1 VTAPGPG
8 VPGAGEPLDEYDI
21 TILDGLRDMY
31 STVDPVP
38 AGLVELVQ
46 FAVDLEDLDVEV
58 GRLTGT
64 PALAQSVRAAEHS
77 RLITFDSDS
86 MTIMVNLTA
95 IDDGG
100 VRVDGWLAPPGSH
113 RVELR
118 TATDRLVA
126 TADDQGRFV
135 LSSVPHGL
143 AQLIVEPTGPD
154 GAAGS
159 VRSIVTPSLLI

>member
-1 VTAPGPG
+1 VTAPGAG
-8 VPGAGEPLDEYDI
+8 APGADQPLDQHDEAV
-21 TILDGLRDMY
+21 LRELHGLYRA
-31 STVDPVP
+31 VDPVP
-38 AGLVELVQ
+38 AGLVERVQ

-58 GRLTGT
+58 GRLTAT
-64 PALAQSVRAAEHS
+64 PALAESVRAAEHS
-77 RLITFDSDS
+77 RLITFDSDT

-95 IDDGG
+95 IEDGG

-126 TADDQGRFV
+126 TADDEGRFV

-143 AQLIVEPTGPD
+143 AQLIVEPRGLASP
-154 GAAGS
+154 
-159 VRSIVTPSLLI
+159 VRSVVTPSLLI

>member
-1 VTAPGPG
+1 MTRPGTDP
-8 VPGAGEPLDEYDI
+8 PGADEPLDAADEA
-21 TILDGLRDMY
+21 ILAGLRAY
-31 STVDPVP
+31 YQAADPVP
-38 AGLVELVQ
+38 SGLVERVR
-46 FAVDLEDLDVEV
+46 FAVDLENLDVEV

-64 PALAQSVRAAEHS
+64 PELAQQVRAAEHS
-77 RLITFDSDS
+77 RLITFDSDT

-95 IDDGG
+95 IEDGG

-135 LSSVPHGL
+135 LDSVPHGL
-143 AQLIVEPTGPD
+143 AQLIVVPAGPTGSD
-154 GAAGS
+154 RS
-159 VRSIVTPSLLI
+159 VVTPSLLI

>member
-1 VTAPGPG
+1 VTAPGAG
-8 VPGAGEPLDEYDI
+8 VPGADEPLD
-21 TILDGLRDMY
+21 DGDDAVLRELRGMY
-31 STVDPVP
+31 ASVDPVP
-38 AGLVELVQ
+38 AGLVERIQ

-64 PALAQSVRAAEHS
+64 PALAGSVRAAEHS

-95 IDDGG
+95 TEDGD

-113 RVELR
+113 RIELR
-118 TATDRLVA
+118 TETARLLA

-143 AQLIVEPTGPD
+143 AQLVVEPTGPD
-154 GAAGS
+154 GSARS
-159 VRSIVTPSLLI
+159 VVTPSLLI